1 MKTTQWRLD
10 MKLRDP
16 RMLRQYMQYKDMTI
30 RQVAKE
36 AGVSPATIGHLLTGE
51 RKGSRPENARKIEEA
66 LGCPPGLLFD
76 ALASNV
82 QREVAA

>member
-1 MKTTQWRLD
+1 MKTHEWRLD
-10 MKLRDP
+10 MRLRDP
-16 RMLRQYMQYKDMTI
+16 RMLRQYMAYKDMTI
-30 RQVAKE
+30 RQVADA
-36 AGVSPATIGHLLTGE
+36 AGVSRSTIGHLLTGE
-51 RKGSRPENARKIEEA
+51 RKSAKPENARKIEAA